1 MRARHHLLIW
11 ALQNT
16 KGQMFSHWDRMT
28 ALQTSLWR
36 QSPPPLL
43 PGPHPWPVWVIIC
56 RGIFDGKTDITQPF
70 LCQRSKLAAWG
81 PHSTNQ
87 ALKWSGLSGG
97 VLTSFLIGAS
107 KYLETACL
115 PCLPL
120 LAVGLHLLLSL
131 IYVPCG
137 PVKAFE
143 FAAFI
148 FRSTLGFSPTE

>member
-56 RGIFDGKTDITQPF
+56 RGIFDGKTDITHPF

-107 KYLETACL
+107 KYLETGHAYPVCRYS
-115 PCLPL
+115 L
-120 LAVGLHLLLSL
+120 LASTCSCHSSVFLADRWRHLSL
-131 IYVPCG
+131 QPLFLD
-137 PVKAFE
+137 P
-143 FAAFI
+143 
-148 FRSTLGFSPTE
+148 L